1 MMNAIKDLKETDLFK
16 GLEMKQL
23 QHFGKH
29 FIERIFETGELIF
42 TQGGLAEN
50 LYILLEG
57 EVTLGIKA
65 KGEVDITAYSV
76 GKKGETFGLSSLI
89 KPYRNNVSAT
99 CAKKTKL
106 LSINGEVL
114 RKLMKQN
121 RKVGMEI
128 MERVAEIYYNRLNN
142 TRSMITNLFKMF
154 KFQTGKSKLIETYY
168 ER

>member
-1 MMNAIKDLKETDLFK
+1 
-16 GLEMKQL
+16 MKQL
-23 QHFGKH
+23 QLFSKH
-29 FIERIFETGELIF
+29 FTEKTFETGELVF
-42 TQGGLAEN
+42 VEGGLAEN
-50 LYILLEG
+50 LYVFLEG
-57 EVTLGIKA
+57 EVILGIKA
-65 KGEVDITAYSV
+65 KDEVDITASSV

-99 CAKKTKL
+99 CTKKTKL

-142 TRSMITNLFKMF
+142 TRAMITNLLKMF

-168 ER
+168 ERQT

>member
-1 MMNAIKDLKETDLFK
+1 MNSIKDLKETDL
-16 GLEMKQL
+16 LRRLDMKQL
-23 QHFGKH
+23 QLFGKH
-29 FIERIFETGELIF
+29 LTEKNFQAGEAVF
-42 TQGGLAEN
+42 SQGGPAQN

-57 EVTLGIKA
+57 EVNLGIKA
-65 KGEVDITAYSV
+65 KGEIDITAYSV

-99 CAKKTKL
+99 CTKRTKV

-121 RKVGMEI
+121 RKMGMEI
-128 MERVAEIYYNRLNN
+128 METVAELYYNRLNSS
-142 TRSMITNLFKMF
+142 RAMITNLFKMF

>member
-1 MMNAIKDLKETDLFK
+1 MISIKDLKETDLFK
-16 GLEMKQL
+16 GLELKQL
-23 QHFGKH
+23 QLFSKH
-29 FIERIFETGELIF
+29 FIEKTFETGELVF

-50 LYILLEG
+50 LYILLDG
-57 EVTLGIKA
+57 EVTLGVKA
-65 KGEVDITAYSV
+65 RGEVDITASSV

-99 CAKKTKL
+99 CTKKSRV

-128 MERVAEIYYNRLNN
+128 MERVAETYYSRLNN
-142 TRSMITNLFKMF
+142 TRAMITNLFKMF

>member
-1 MMNAIKDLKETDLFK
+1 MNAIRDLKGSDLFE
-16 GLEMKQL
+16 GLDMKQL
-23 QHFGKH
+23 QLFGKH
-29 FIERIFETGELIF
+29 FTEKTFETGELVF
-42 TQGGLAEN
+42 AQGGLAEN

-57 EVTLGIKA
+57 EVILGIKA
-65 KGEVDITAYSV
+65 KGEVDITASSV

-89 KPYRNNVSAT
+89 KPYRSNVSAMCT
-99 CAKKTKL
+99 KKTRV

-128 MERVAEIYYNRLNN
+128 MERVAEIYYARLNS
-142 TRSMITNLFKMF
+142 TRAMITNLFKMF

>member
-1 MMNAIKDLKETDLFK
+1 MNAIKDLKESDLFK
-16 GLEMKQL
+16 GLDLKQL
-23 QHFGKH
+23 QLLSKH
-29 FIERIFETGELIF
+29 FTEKTFETRELVF

-50 LYILLEG
+50 LYILLDG
-57 EVTLGIKA
+57 EVTLGVKA
-65 KGEVDITAYSV
+65 RGEVDITASSV

-99 CAKKTKL
+99 CTKKSRV

-121 RKVGMEI
+121 RKAGMEI
-128 MERVAEIYYNRLNN
+128 MERVAEIYYSRLNN
-142 TRSMITNLFKMF
+142 TRAMITNLFKMF

>member
-1 MMNAIKDLKETDLFK
+1 MNSIKDLKETDLFK
-16 GLEMKQL
+16 GLETKQL
-23 QHFGKH
+23 QLLGKH
-29 FIERIFETGELIF
+29 FTEETFETGGVVF
-42 TQGGLAEN
+42 AQGRPAEK

-65 KGEVDITAYSV
+65 KGEVDITASSV

-99 CAKKTKL
+99 CTKKTKVI
-106 LSINGEVL
+106 SINGEVL

-121 RKVGMEI
+121 RKLGMEI
-128 MERVAEIYYNRLNN
+128 TERVAEIYYGRLNN
-142 TRSMITNLFKMF
+142 TRAMITNLFKMF

-168 ER
+168 EG

>member
-1 MMNAIKDLKETDLFK
+1 MNSIKDLKETDLFK
-16 GLEMKQL
+16 GLETKQL
-23 QHFGKH
+23 QLLGKH
-29 FIERIFETGELIF
+29 FTEKNFQAGEAVF
-42 TQGGLAEN
+42 SQGGPAQN

-99 CAKKTKL
+99 CTKKTTV

-114 RKLMKQN
+114 KKLMKQHS
-121 RKVGMEI
+121 KVGFEI
-128 MERVAEIYYNRLNN
+128 MERVAEIYYNRLNS
-142 TRSMITNLFKMF
+142 TRAMITNLFKMF
-154 KFQTGKSKLIETYY
+154 KFQTGKSKFIETYY

>member
-1 MMNAIKDLKETDLFK
+1 MNSIKDLKETDLFK
-16 GLEMKQL
+16 GLDTKQL
-23 QHFGKH
+23 QLFGKH
-29 FIERIFETGELIF
+29 FTEKNFQAGEAVF
-42 TQGGLAEN
+42 SQGGLAQN

-76 GKKGETFGLSSLI
+76 SKKGETFGLSSLI
-89 KPYRNNVSAT
+89 KPYRNNVSAI
-99 CAKKTKL
+99 CIKKTRL

-121 RKVGMEI
+121 SKMGIEI
-128 MERVAEIYYNRLNN
+128 MERVSEIYYKRLNI
-142 TRSMITNLFKMF
+142 TRTMITNLFKMF

-168 ER
+168 ES

>member
-1 MMNAIKDLKETDLFK
+1 MISIKDLKETDLFK
-16 GLEMKQL
+16 GLELKQL
-23 QHFGKH
+23 QLFSKH
-29 FIERIFETGELIF
+29 FIEKTFETGELVF

-50 LYILLEG
+50 LYILLDG
-57 EVTLGIKA
+57 EVTLGVKA
-65 KGEVDITAYSV
+65 RGEVDITASSV

-99 CAKKTKL
+99 CTKKSRV

-121 RKVGMEI
+121 RKAGMEI
-128 MERVAEIYYNRLNN
+128 MERVAEIYYSRLNN
-142 TRSMITNLFKMF
+142 TRAMITNLFKMF

>member
-1 MMNAIKDLKETDLFK
+1 MNAIKDLKESDLFK
-16 GLEMKQL
+16 GLDLGQL
-23 QHFGKH
+23 QLFSKH
-29 FIERIFETGELIF
+29 FTEKTFETGELVF

-65 KGEVDITAYSV
+65 KGEIDITASSV
-76 GKKGETFGLSSLI
+76 GKKRETFGLSALI

-99 CAKKTKL
+99 CTKKIRV

-128 MERVAEIYYNRLNN
+128 MERLTEIYYSRINN
-142 TRSMITNLFKMF
+142 TRAMITNRFKMF

>member
-1 MMNAIKDLKETDLFK
+1 M
-16 GLEMKQL
+16 
-23 QHFGKH
+23 
-29 FIERIFETGELIF
+29 IFS
-42 TQGGLAEN
+42 QGGPAEN

-99 CAKKTKL
+99 CNKKTKV
-106 LSINGEVL
+106 LSIDGEVL

-121 RKVGMEI
+121 SKVGIEI
-128 MERVAEIYYNRLNN
+128 MEGVAEIYYKRLNI
-142 TRSMITNLFKMF
+142 TRALITNLFKMF

-168 ER
+168 ET

>member
-1 MMNAIKDLKETDLFK
+1 MNPIKDLKATDLFK
-16 GLEMKQL
+16 GLDMKQL
-23 QHFGKH
+23 QLFGKH
-29 FIERIFETGELIF
+29 FTEKTFETGELVF

-65 KGEVDITAYSV
+65 KGEVDITASSV

-99 CAKKTKL
+99 CTKKTKL

-142 TRSMITNLFKMF
+142 TRAMITNLFKMF
-154 KFQTGKSKLIETYY
+154 KFQTGKSKLMETYY